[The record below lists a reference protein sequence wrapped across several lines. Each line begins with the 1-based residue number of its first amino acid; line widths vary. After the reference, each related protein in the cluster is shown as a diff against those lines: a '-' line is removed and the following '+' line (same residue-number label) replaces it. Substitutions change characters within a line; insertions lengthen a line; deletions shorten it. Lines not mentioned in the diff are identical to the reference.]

1 MGVNLVVGN
10 LQAARW
16 RGSTEPVLGLRF
28 TGFLM
33 CQASGGEMSLPVTV
47 HDLEMLLERCK
58 ESDREENGVPINQCT
73 VKFEIGFKI
82 VREIAHKCMCQN
94 GQDELP
100 RAMGST
106 RMRARTEFSG
116 RRGSVTRHE
125 VPREIA
131 TRSFAQNSDTKFR
144 AH

>member
-47 HDLEMLLERCK
+47 HDLEMLLG
-58 ESDREENGVPINQCT
+58 GV
-73 VKFEIGFKI
+73 
-82 VREIAHKCMCQN
+82 R
-94 GQDELP
+94 
-100 RAMGST
+100 S
-106 RMRARTEFSG
+106 RTEKRMDSLLINVRSNSRSDSKLSG
-116 RRGSVTRHE
+116 
-125 VPREIA
+125 
-131 TRSFAQNSDTKFR
+131 KLL
-144 AH
+144 